1 MNNYAI
7 LWIAIMVALT
17 VVELCTYNMITIWFV
32 AGGAVAFAASLLGAS
47 LPIQLWIFV
56 IVSVATLVLTK
67 PLVTKKLRADRI
79 STNADRIIGMKAV
92 VTEDISPDKFAV
104 KVNVGGQE
112 WSAVSSDG
120 ETITEGNTVTVE
132 KIDGVKLVVK

>member
-7 LWIAIMVALT
+7 LWIVAMVALA

-32 AGGAVAFAASLLGAS
+32 IGGAVAFVTSLLGAS
-47 LPIQLWIFV
+47 LGVQLWVFV
-56 IVSVATLVLTK
+56 IVSVLALIVTK
-67 PLVTKKLRADRI
+67 PLVSKKLRTDRI

-92 VTEDISPDKFAV
+92 VTENITPEKFAGKV
-104 KVNVGGQE
+104 KVGGQE
-112 WSAVSSDG
+112 WSAVASDG
-120 ETITEGNTVTVE
+120 ETISAGNTVTVE